1 MKTFYT
7 TLIFAL
13 VTVAANA
20 ATVSISWSITTGVY
34 RLEDR
39 TLSPLSNGTATAGDG
54 TLIQLG
60 YYSLA
65 SLANPFAGSWV
76 TLASTTMGDDGIE
89 LPGKFGTTTILGGT
103 PFPAPAVGT
112 PLAVRFFDGT
122 SEASSSY
129 FNAVANTAGAW
140 NFVAPNDPAPT
151 ITIVIDKDPNIK
163 FQSVGGAFSTQIAV
177 PEPSALILASVAL
190 SFSLL
195 TRRRQK
201 N

>member
-7 TLIFAL
+7 TLIFAIA
-13 VTVAANA
+13 TVAANA
-20 ATVSISWSITTGVY
+20 ATVAINWSITTGIY
-34 RLEDR
+34 RLENK
-39 TLSPLSNGTATAGDG
+39 TLSPLSNGTAAAGDG

-103 PFPAPAVGT
+103 PFPAPAVAT

-122 SEASSSY
+122 SEAGSSF
-129 FNAVANTAGAW
+129 FNAVSHTGGAW
-140 NFVAPNDPAPT
+140 NFVAPNDPAPS

-163 FQSVGGAFSTQIAV
+163 FQSVGGAFSTQLAV
-177 PEPSALILASVAL
+177 PEPSAILLASVAL
-190 SFSLL
+190 SLSVM